1 MREHQV
7 SKMKMIEGSLEKKD
21 RYKYRIGREK
31 KKVSMNLHCL
41 DKKKGETITKNNVTS
56 YLLKIKID

>member
-1 MREHQV
+1 
-7 SKMKMIEGSLEKKD
+7 MKMIEGSLEKKD
-21 RYKYRIGREK
+21 RYKYRIGKEK